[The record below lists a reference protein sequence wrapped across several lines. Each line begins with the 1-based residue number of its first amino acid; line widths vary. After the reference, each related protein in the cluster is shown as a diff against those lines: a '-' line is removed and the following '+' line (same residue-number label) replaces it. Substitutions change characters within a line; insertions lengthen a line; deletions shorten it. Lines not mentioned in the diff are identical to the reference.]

1 MRKPGAS
8 FSLQTSTDRLIIK
21 LMNTKIIAAC
31 EAFSMGDSAPALPL
45 IADGIEWHIVGD
57 RTIAGNATVKE
68 MCEDAA
74 SQEKPNFQNGRVI
87 KAKTHVIV
95 EGADLDTDMHYCDIY
110 SIEQDQIVEI
120 TSYCLAGVE

>member
-1 MRKPGAS
+1 
-8 FSLQTSTDRLIIK
+8 
-21 LMNTKIIAAC
+21 MNTQIIAAC
-31 EAFSMGDSAPALPL
+31 EAFSMGESSAALDF

-57 RTIAGNATVKE
+57 RTIDGNAAVKE

-74 SQEKPNFQNGRVI
+74 SQGKANFQNGRVI
-87 KAKTHVIV
+87 KGKNHIIV

-110 SIEQDQIVEI
+110 TIDGKQIMEI